1 MENNVK
7 FEMASSGLLP
17 FDPIV
22 LIQDIARKWLIILV
36 LALIM
41 GMGTYVLTDAS
52 YAPTYQSSTT
62 LVVTTRST
70 SGTVYNTLSSTST
83 LASVFTEMVNSSVF
97 RNTVLEDAD
106 IHNFT
111 GRITASA
118 VADTNLLTMQVT
130 ASDPRTAFLVTQ
142 AVLRNHQTITQQVI
156 GDIVL
161 EVLQKP
167 AISVKPSNA
176 NPASTRMKQAIL
188 LTTVVS
194 CLVLGYFSFH
204 RDMVRSGSEAR
215 KKLECWYLGEILHER
230 RHKTLRSLLK
240 KQRTDI
246 LITEPTT
253 SFRFAEAIQK
263 LRHRVEQRMGKEKL
277 LMITSVLE
285 NEGKSTVSVNLALAM
300 AKKNRKVLL
309 IDCDLRKPACAKLLK
324 VKWGQPGVR
333 SVLSGDANPSDLII
347 HDRRTGL
354 HLLLEQGGTQK
365 SSELISSP
373 RMAQLLEQVRQDY
386 DAVILDMPPMGAVTD
401 AEVIMDLVDASLL
414 VVRQNTAAAP
424 VINKVLTSLNNAK
437 SRMLGCVLNNVY
449 SIDFFSGRGYGYGY
463 GYGSYGKYGRYGKYN
478 SYDRYGAYNRYARN
492 SDHQNS

>member
-1 MENNVK
+1 MDNNEK
-7 FEMASSGLLP
+7 FEMASSSLLP

-22 LIQDIARKWLIILV
+22 LIQDIAKKWRIVLI
-36 LALIM
+36 LALIV
-41 GMGTYVLTDAS
+41 GMGAYVITDAS
-52 YAPTYQSSTT
+52 YTPTYQSSTT

-70 SGTVYNTLSSTST
+70 TGTIFNTLSSTSN

-97 RNTVLEDAD
+97 RKTVLEDAG
-106 IHNFT
+106 ISNFT

-118 VADTNLLTMQVT
+118 VADTNLLTMRVT

-167 AISVKPSNA
+167 TISVSPSNA
-176 NPASTRMKQAIL
+176 NLALTRMKQAIL
-188 LTTVVS
+188 LTAAVN
-194 CLVLGYFSFH
+194 CLVLGYFSFY

-215 KKLECWYLGEILHER
+215 KKLDCWYLGEILHER
-230 RHKTLRSLLK
+230 KHKTLRSLLK
-240 KQRTDI
+240 KQHAGI
-246 LITEPTT
+246 LITDPTT

-263 LRHRVEQRMGKEKL
+263 LRHRVEQRMGKKKV
-277 LMITSVLE
+277 LMVTSVLE
-285 NEGKSTVSVNLALAM
+285 NEGKSTVSINLALAM

-324 VKWGQPGVR
+324 VKWSQPGVR
-333 SVLSGDANPSDLII
+333 SVLSGDVNASDLIV
-347 HDRRTGL
+347 HDGRTGL
-354 HLLLEQGGTQK
+354 HLLLEQSGTQK
-365 SSELISSP
+365 SGELIGSP

-386 DAVILDMPPMGAVTD
+386 DTIILDLPPMAAVTD
-401 AEVIMDLVDASLL
+401 AEAIMDLVDASLL

-424 VINKVLTSLNNAK
+424 VINKVLASLNNAK

-449 SIDFFSGRGYGYGY
+449 STDFFSGQGYGY
-463 GYGSYGKYGRYGKYN
+463 GYGSYGKYGRYHKYG
-478 SYDRYGAYNRYARN
+478 SYGRYGAYNRYARN

>member
-1 MENNVK
+1 MENNEK

-22 LIQDIARKWLIILV
+22 LIQDIAKKWLIILV
-36 LALIM
+36 LALII
-41 GMGTYVLTDAS
+41 GMGTYVIADAS
-52 YAPTYQSSTT
+52 YTPTYQSGTT

-70 SGTVYNTLSSTST
+70 SGTVYNTLTSTST

-97 RNTVLEDAD
+97 RKTVLEDAG
-106 IHNFT
+106 IENFT
-111 GRITASA
+111 GKITASA
-118 VADTNLLTMQVT
+118 VADTNLLTMRVT

-142 AVLRNHQTITQQVI
+142 AVLRKHQNITQQVI

-167 AISVKPSNA
+167 TISVRPSNA
-176 NPASTRMKQAIL
+176 NLAGTRMKQAIL

-230 RHKTLRSLLK
+230 RRKTLRSLLK
-240 KQRTDI
+240 KQHTGI
-246 LITEPTT
+246 LITAPTT
-253 SFRFAEAIQK
+253 SFHFTEAFKK
-263 LRHRVEQRMGKEKL
+263 LRHRVEQRMGSKKL

-324 VKWGQPGVR
+324 VKWGQSGVR
-333 SVLSGDANPSDLII
+333 AVLSGEANASDLII
-347 HDRRTGL
+347 YDRRTGL
-354 HLLLEQGGTQK
+354 HLLLEQGGTKK
-365 SSELISSP
+365 SGELIDSP
-373 RMAQLLEQVRQDY
+373 RMTQLLEQVRQDY
-386 DAVILDMPPMGAVTD
+386 DVIILDMPPMGVVTD
-401 AEVIMDLVDASLL
+401 AEAIMDLVDASLL

-424 VINKVLTSLNNAK
+424 VINKVLSSLNKAK
-437 SRMLGCVLNNVY
+437 SRMLGSVLNNVY
-449 SIDFFSGRGYGYGY
+449 STNFFSGQGYGY
-463 GYGSYGKYGRYGKYN
+463 GYGSYGKYGRYGKYG
-478 SYDRYGAYNRYARN
+478 SYGRYGAYNRYAKN
-492 SDHQNS
+492 SDNQNS